1 MGGGRLIYLWGKGG
15 EDELG
20 FPERGGS
27 AVAFIYT
34 GQQDELIGGV
44 AVWLLTPTQVQ
55 SPLSVS

>member
-1 MGGGRLIYLWGKGG
+1 MIYLWGKGG

-20 FPERGGS
+20 FPEREGS